1 MKFALTAA
9 LMASLTLI
17 LGSFLAAD
25 NAQDASNQLEKPIL
39 LEASG
44 KPIDTDIGHAA
55 PYLCDWDSDGD
66 RDLLVGQFGDG
77 KLRIYT
83 NVGTD
88 KKPRYEGPTWFEA
101 GGEIGTIPSG

>member
-1 MKFALTAA
+1 MKFAFTTA
-9 LMASLTLI
+9 LMACISLF

-25 NAQDASNQLEKPIL
+25 NAQEISKPLEKPVL
-39 LEASG
+39 LKASG

-55 PYLCDWDSDGD
+55 PYLCDWDDDGD

-83 NVGTD
+83 NIGSD
-88 KKPRYEGPTWFEA
+88 QQPRYEGPSFFEA
-101 GGEIGTIPSG
+101 GGELGTIPSG